1 MVTRA
6 YITETDL
13 ENSRV
18 RVRMPIFDGIPNS
31 TDSILGDYDLCW
43 ATILYTPGIE
53 VNYQVG
59 DVVVVA
65 FEDNNAGLPIV
76 IGFLKLR
83 GENKNIPSRVYA
95 TFKELTVEDTMVAP
109 TKTTIGVTDYSKI
122 FNATDVSSNTTTSS
136 TPSQGDHQGE
146 QP

>member
-18 RVRMPIFDGIPNS
+18 RVRRPIFDGIPNS
-31 TDSILGDYDLCW
+31 TDSILADNDLCW
-43 ATILYTPGIE
+43 ATIRYTPGIE

-65 FEDNNAGLPIV
+65 FEDNNAGLPMV

-122 FNATDVSSNTTTSS
+122 FNATDVSSNTVTSS
-136 TPSQGDHQGE
+136 RGDQQGE
-146 QP
+146 HI